1 MRYEILGPVRIAVD
15 NDKPSVGTYKMKVLL
30 RTLLIRNGQVVSLD
44 QLTQE
49 LWGETPPVRAVA
61 SLHVYVSQL
70 RKILNKL
77 SRNNDVITTHAPGY
91 LLNLGHDEL
100 DLNLFLTLSE
110 KGRLQMSINNHAAAA
125 ATFTQALGLWREPLQ
140 ASSYEGPIIREFAS
154 WAEELR
160 VECVELLA
168 RSLLASDQAR
178 EAIRILHSLISEYSL
193 RENLYAFLM
202 EALSRAGRRADALE
216 VYRTARNRIRD
227 ELGLEPCRLLQET
240 QENILNDNLDELS
253 HIHNHHNNKT
263 RAHARVLRPR
273 KGLSR

>member
-1 MRYEILGPVRIAVD
+1 MSGGQGLRYEILGPVRIAID
-15 NDKPSVGTYKMKVLL
+15 SETPSVGTFKMKVLL

-70 RKILNKL
+70 RKILNKF
-77 SRNNDVITTHAPGY
+77 SRNNDVISTHAPGY
-91 LLNLGHDEL
+91 LLNLGRDEL
-100 DLNLFLTLSE
+100 DLNLFLTLADKS
-110 KGRLQMSINNHAAAA
+110 RLQISMNDHAAAA
-125 ATFTQALGLWREPLQ
+125 DTLTKALSLWREPLQ
-140 ASSYEGPIIREFAS
+140 ASSYEGPIIREFAN

-160 VECVELLA
+160 VECIELLA

-178 EAIRILHSLISEYSL
+178 EAIRILYSLISEYSL

-216 VYRTARNRIRD
+216 VYRIARTRIRD

-240 QENILNDNLDELS
+240 QEFILNDKLDELRL
-253 HIHNHHNNKT
+253 I
-263 RAHARVLRPR
+263 HARHDTAIRIPAR
-273 KGLSR
+273 AM